1 MTHIAMTEASAE
13 SELDLC
19 LDLIRSAFATVA
31 EERGF
36 TEATVP
42 DHTAYTSRLDLEQLQ
57 ARGARFFLA
66 RVDDQPAGCVVLA
79 PGRRADRPTLQK
91 LAVLPAHRQ
100 GGIGRTLV
108 QRVIAEARL
117 AGAESLGI
125 AIIDD
130 DTRLKAWCGARAS
143 SRSGR
148 PTTRTCRSPSA
159 TSPVRCEPKRR
170 GDCRVAH

>member
-130 DTRLKAWCGARAS
+130 DTRLKAWCEGQGFVEERTADYPHLPFTVCYLAR
-143 SRSGR
+143 
-148 PTTRTCRSPSA
+148 
-159 TSPVRCEPKRR
+159 PV
-170 GDCRVAH
+170 